1 MAALGDFRLW
11 HVDTDRPLCG
21 LNSKDKA
28 AFHIRYSDFGNR
40 PKADHQRLNSPDWR
54 GLPRRV
60 RWNDWLGISIRF

>member
-11 HVDTDRPLCG
+11 HVDADRPLCG

-40 PKADHQRLNSPDWR
+40 PKT
-54 GLPRRV
+54 V
-60 RWNDWLGISIRF
+60 IRC